1 MWRTRLAQMEQYA
14 GHKAEAQ
21 AGAGAGEKQA
31 HQEMPPDEGGSLDSS
46 ADDVAGEGGIEEML
60 AFSQAARGEAEV
72 LIQEGDEGA
81 VGQDAIPDSGDAV
94 APLPADQAIEAGDAA
109 KEDRQGDELIPDG
122 KGDVPEVVPP
132 EAGTEVEGSGV
143 APWAPRRRSAIVETA
158 MILAAL
164 VKQRLRT
171 LAFCKVRA
179 TGVEA
184 TDAGTLGVFLIIVG
198 RLGLM

>member
-1 MWRTRLAQMEQYA
+1 
-14 GHKAEAQ
+14 
-21 AGAGAGEKQA
+21 
-31 HQEMPPDEGGSLDSS
+31 MPPDEGGSSDSS
-46 ADDVAGEGGIEEML
+46 TGDVAGEGGIEEML

-94 APLPADQAIEAGDAA
+94 APLPADQAIEAGNAVR
-109 KEDRQGDELIPDG
+109 EDRQGDELIPDG

-158 MILAAL
+158 MILSAL

-179 TGVEA
+179 TGLA
-184 TDAGTLGVFLIIVG
+184 
-198 RLGLM
+198 RPPMLGL